1 MHNKLKEYRNK
12 FNYTS
17 KEMTKKLNISR
28 AYYTQIENNTR
39 RLSYELA
46 IKVANVFGVLPDEIF
61 YDDYEDK

>member
-1 MHNKLKEYRNK
+1 MQNKLKEYRNK

-17 KEMTKKLNISR
+17 KEMAKKLNISR

-61 YDDYEDK
+61 YDDYKDK

>member
-17 KEMTKKLNISR
+17 KEMAKKLNISR

-39 RLSYELA
+39 R
-46 IKVANVFGVLPDEIF
+46 
-61 YDDYEDK
+61 